1 MKLLVSLFFC
11 IASTSAYAA
20 FPVVPVKA
28 EDQARLLESASP
40 QLAANKR
47 VAYDIYRYV
56 MAAQLEPL
64 GKLISKDLVNH
75 NPNEASGFDGLIEY
89 IKKYIG
95 SEPRPV
101 KDTLDGLVSIFAE
114 GDMVILAFVRE
125 YDHPGKPG
133 EKYTTT
139 WFDMFRIVDGLMVE
153 HWDGAKIKPK

>member
-1 MKLLVSLFFC
+1 MKLLITLLLC
-11 IASTSAYAA
+11 ITCSSAYAA

-28 EDQARLLESASP
+28 EEQARLLESDSP

-64 GKLISKDLVNH
+64 ADLISQDLVNH
-75 NPNEASGFDGLIEY
+75 NPNEASGFDGLMEY
-89 IKKYIG
+89 IRKYIG

-114 GDMVILAFVRE
+114 GDMVILAFLRE
-125 YDHPGKPG
+125 YEHPHKPG

-139 WFDMFRIVDGLMVE
+139 WFDMFRIVDAKMVE
-153 HWDGAKIKPK
+153 HWDGAKIKSR